1 MSDLTNKISNS
12 QKDESTNNMNE
23 DKNLLSNVQ
32 EKDYE
37 KIYNHNHKHLI
48 ESEKAIEE
56 EIKGILDDELR
67 IKRKLELQSIQ
78 QAARFLGIENEKEK
92 NDFYNNNT
100 KLTQDTTLSSLSTI
114 IITMLKKKQCSS
126 EHIFIFL
133 KRNIEQLSERINSER
148 LKELLPIVNEY
159 LQTKERK
166 EDNISKKKKKQKE
179 RKPNVNLEDNIYEYD
194 ENEYNI

>member
-12 QKDESTNNMNE
+12 QKDESINNMNE

-126 EHIFIFL
+126 EHIFTFL

-166 EDNISKKKKKQKE
+166 EDNNA
-179 RKPNVNLEDNIYEYD
+179 RKNRSNK
-194 ENEYNI
+194 NETECK

>member
-12 QKDESTNNMNE
+12 QKDESINNMNE

-37 KIYNHNHKHLI
+37 KIYNHKHKHLI